1 MRAGR
6 PSASGRSAPT
16 PVPAGLGA
24 DARKPLAPEATPV
37 PDRGARR
44 GACHRRGTAAHGG
57 DCLLRGMIIAE
68 MARKTST
75 THHARMQL
83 AWPARREDK
92 ARLPAGP
99 ARTARTARSRIRMA
113 PCTHMSALPRTATT
127 PRRPHGCCPSA
138 TSKMRARTDA
148 GTRELGAWEGAGVES
163 LSMMVEIETHF
174 ALPCL
179 TLSYSNRT

>member
-1 MRAGR
+1 MRARTGR

-37 PDRGARR
+37 PDRGARG
-44 GACHRRGTAAHGG
+44 GACHRRGTAAHEG
-57 DCLLRGMIIAE
+57 DCVLRGMIVAE
-68 MARKTST
+68 TARKTST

-99 ARTARTARSRIRMA
+99 ARTARTARRRIRMA
-113 PCTHMSALPRTATT
+113 PCTHMSALSTQDSNHAAPATRLLSERDEQNAGADRCQLGLGSWE
-127 PRRPHGCCPSA
+127 PGRE
-138 TSKMRARTDA
+138 RA
-148 GTRELGAWEGAGVES
+148 
-163 LSMMVEIETHF
+163 LS
-174 ALPCL
+174 PC
-179 TLSYSNRT
+179 R